1 MKIGAMINGF
11 RRPTFA
17 ENLEVAATLGIDGVQ
32 FYVSDDLPDEVVKD
46 HLDRIKDKG
55 MVFSALCGDIGGYDD
70 PDANKEKVDRFKRIL
85 DLSKKLECGI
95 VTTHIGKIPEDTTC
109 VKYNTMF
116 EACKSI
122 ADYAASIGATFAI
135 ETGPEKAIYLKEFLD
150 KLESKGIG
158 VNLDPANLVMC
169 SHDDAAFAANVLSDY
184 IVHTHAKDGVNL
196 KACDRHKIYG
206 FFATGGDGGDLRD
219 MPIWEYFKEVPL
231 GQGSV
236 DYDAY
241 LAALAAIGHKGYLT
255 IEREVGADPAADI
268 GLAVNFLKEKTAKYE
283 L

>member
-46 HLDRIKDKG
+46 HLSRIKDKG

-70 PDANKEKVDRFKRIL
+70 PDANKEKVARFKRIL
-85 DLSKKLECGI
+85 DLSKKLECSI
-95 VTTHIGKIPEDTTC
+95 VTTHIGHIPEDESA

-122 ADYAASIGATFAI
+122 ADYAASIDAVFAI
-135 ETGPEKAIYLKEFLD
+135 ETGPEKAVFLKKFLD
-150 KLESKGIG
+150 KIDSKGIG

-169 SHDDAAFAANVLSDY
+169 SHDDPAFAANVLSNY
-184 IVHTHAKDGVNL
+184 IVHTHAKDGIGISYNDYL
-196 KACDRHKIYG
+196 
-206 FFATGGDGGDLRD
+206 
-219 MPIWEYFKEVPL
+219 EVPL
-231 GQGSV
+231 GQGGV
-236 DYDAY
+236 HYDTY
-241 LAALAAIGHKGYLT
+241 LPALHYAGFDGFLT
-255 IEREVGADPAADI
+255 IERECGATPEKDI
-268 GLAVNFLKEKTAKYE
+268 GMAVDFLRSMTERYGYYHK
-283 L
+283 

>member
-85 DLSKKLECGI
+85 DLSKKLECNI
-95 VTTHIGKIPEDTTC
+95 VTTHIGKIPEDTSC

-150 KLESKGIG
+150 KLDSKGIG

-169 SHDDAAFAANVLSDY
+169 SHDDAAFAANVLSKY
-184 IVHTHAKDGVNL
+184 IVHTHAKDGIPVGHNGYL
-196 KACDRHKIYG
+196 
-206 FFATGGDGGDLRD
+206 
-219 MPIWEYFKEVPL
+219 EVPL
-231 GQGSV
+231 GQGGV
-236 DYDAY
+236 HYDTY
-241 LAALAAIGHKGYLT
+241 IPALHYAGFDGFLT
-255 IEREVGADPAADI
+255 IERECGDTPEKDI
-268 GLAVNFLKEKTAKYE
+268 GMAVDFLRSITERYGYYHK
-283 L
+283 

>member
-1 MKIGAMINGF
+1 MINGF

-32 FYVSDDLPDEVVKD
+32 FYVSDDLPDDVVKD

-85 DLSKKLECGI
+85 DLSKKLECNI
-95 VTTHIGKIPEDTTC
+95 VTTHIGKIPEDTSC

-135 ETGPEKAIYLKEFLD
+135 ETGPEKAIYLKDFLD
-150 KLESKGIG
+150 KLDSRGIG
-158 VNLDPANLVMC
+158 VNLDPANLVMVAK
-169 SHDDAAFAANVLSDY
+169 DDPVAAVEVLKDY
-184 IVHTHAKDGVNL
+184 IVHTHAKDGIVTDTTKHGWL
-196 KACDRHKIYG
+196 
-206 FFATGGDGGDLRD
+206 
-219 MPIWEYFKEVPL
+219 EVPL
-231 GQGSV
+231 GQGGV
-236 DYDAY
+236 DWDNY
-241 LAALAAIGHKGYLT
+241 LAALNKIGYTGYLT
-255 IEREVGADPAADI
+255 IERECGEDPAADI
-268 GLAVNFLKEKTAKYE
+268 KMAVDFLGTKLAKLGIALDK
-283 L
+283 